1 MEVSGA
7 YAMYIEVLMSEMS
20 SEELAKLLKRPVEDV
35 ELMELQLLNA
45 WAYEDA
51 GSYFEDLPVGPEW
64 LSEIVCD
71 RTDAMS
77 KRMLKIWTRVLT
89 EKLKEKESK

>member
-1 MEVSGA
+1 MDDLVSGA

-20 SEELAKLLKRPVEDV
+20 TEEIAKLLERSFEDV

-45 WAYEDA
+45 WIHEDT
-51 GSYFEDLPVGPEW
+51 GDYFEGLPTGPEW
-64 LSEIVCD
+64 LEQLICD

-77 KRMLKIWTRVLT
+77 KRMLKIWNKVLA
-89 EKLKEKESK
+89 EKLTKK

>member
-1 MEVSGA
+1 MEDVASGA

-20 SEELAKLLKRPVEDV
+20 TEEIAKLLDRSVEDV

-45 WAYEDA
+45 WIHEDT
-51 GSYFEDLPVGPEW
+51 GDYFSDLPQGPEW
-64 LSEIVCD
+64 LEQLICD

-77 KRMLKIWTRVLT
+77 RRMLKIWNKVLA
-89 EKLKEKESK
+89 EKLIR